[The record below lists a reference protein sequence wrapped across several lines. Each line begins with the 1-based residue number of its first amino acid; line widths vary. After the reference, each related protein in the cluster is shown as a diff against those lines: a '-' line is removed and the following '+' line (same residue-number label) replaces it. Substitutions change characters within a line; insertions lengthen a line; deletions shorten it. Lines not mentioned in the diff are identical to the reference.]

1 MRLIIFIICNNILFI
16 DSHMPFS
23 LRFNTMFVCLCN
35 QVTTHDIEQVMAEGN
50 LSFEEVQQELGVAD
64 CCGQCEDFAR
74 NLVNE
79 NATKVKSDL
88 FYEAA

>member
-1 MRLIIFIICNNILFI
+1 
-16 DSHMPFS
+16 
-23 LRFNTMFVCLCN
+23 MFVCLCN

-50 LSFEEVQQELGVAD
+50 LSFEQVQEELGVAN

-74 NLVNE
+74 GLISEKAVE
-79 NATKVKSDL
+79 LKSDL

>member
-1 MRLIIFIICNNILFI
+1 
-16 DSHMPFS
+16 
-23 LRFNTMFVCLCN
+23 MFVCLCN

-50 LSFEEVQQELGVAD
+50 MTFEQVQEELGVAN

-74 NLVNE
+74 DLVSE
-79 NATKVKSDL
+79 KAEEQASDL

>member
-1 MRLIIFIICNNILFI
+1 
-16 DSHMPFS
+16 
-23 LRFNTMFVCLCN
+23 MFVCLCN